1 MNLFSSFLISLK
13 QLSFLVVSNFFGIES
28 KEVLLAV
35 ENNFLSRFLEKF
47 LNFHKLVIE
56 FISFSLVVCIAFLIL
71 FLLKKVIRFLTYTF
85 LLKLFSAVKKNGFD
99 FQEFFR
105 RYLSAS
111 AFFTLYLFYP
121 VFFPLEGTF
130 FSIFHKGVESYVI
143 WKFIRLIS
151 FSAVNLHYIPSI
163 KSVHESVPIEGLLQF
178 ISFLIYTVGFVS
190 IILTFFGLSLSGF
203 LTGIGALSAVLL
215 LVFQDTILNITS
227 IFKLYSDKMIKEGD
241 WIEVES
247 INCEGIITDVS
258 FNLIKVQ
265 NWDMTVTSFT
275 PRYLITSS
283 FKNWSKMVDRGA
295 RRSRQYVWIDLES
308 IQIFEEKE
316 VALVSSLKLFSKF
329 FENKG
334 PDYLANVEHINN
346 VKLFRDYFRFFLLTH
361 PKVSPNLSVFVRPK
375 DITDK
380 GLPIEIIF
388 YSPLTDTLDF
398 NTLQA
403 EVIEHVYSVL
413 RYFKLKPYQ
422 TIRGFISE
430 SDGKSFPVASLE
442 QDRGQL

>member
-28 KEVLLAV
+28 KDILLSI

-47 LNFHKLVIE
+47 LNFHKVVIE
-56 FISFSLVVCIAFLIL
+56 FISFSLVIFIAFIVLL
-71 FLLKKVIRFLTYTF
+71 LLKKIIKFSTYTF
-85 LLKLFSAVKKNGFD
+85 LSKIFLKLEKTGLNF
-99 FQEFFR
+99 EELFR
-105 RYLSAS
+105 RYISAA
-111 AFFTLYLFYP
+111 AFFTIFLFYP
-121 VFFPLEGTF
+121 IFFPLTGTF
-130 FSIFHKGVESYVI
+130 FSIFYKGVESYII
-143 WKFIRLIS
+143 WKFVRLIS
-151 FSAVNLHYIPSI
+151 FSAVNLCYIPSL
-163 KSVHESVPIEGLLQF
+163 KSVHESVPLEGLLQF
-178 ISFLIYTVGFVS
+178 ISFLIYTIGFVS
-190 IILTFFGLSLSGF
+190 IILIFFGLSLSGF

-241 WIEVES
+241 WIEVAS
-247 INCEGIITDVS
+247 VDCEGIVTDVS

-275 PRYLITSS
+275 PRYLISSS
-283 FKNWSKMVDRGA
+283 FKNWSKMVDAGA
-295 RRSRQYVWIDLES
+295 RRSRQYVWIDLDS
-308 IQIFEEKE
+308 IQIFETKD
-316 VALVSSLKLFSKF
+316 VSSLSDMKLFSKF

-334 PDYLANVEHINN
+334 PDYLANLEYINN

-361 PKVSPNLSVFVRPK
+361 SKVSPNLSVFVRPK
-375 DITDK
+375 DVTDK
-380 GLPIEIIF
+380 GFPIEIIF
-388 YSPLTDTLDF
+388 YSFLTDTLEF

-413 RYFKLKPYQ
+413 RYFKLKSYQ

-430 SDGKSFPVASLE
+430 IDDKSLLPSSPE
-442 QDRGQL
+442 